1 MTHDPWSLADD
12 ALTLLADEVAGGR
25 STVIECGSGVS
36 TVAIA
41 RALRDAGRGSVFS
54 LEDEAEHAGRTRAAL
69 AREQLEPWARVIDAP
84 LSDEPL
90 AQRGCRWYSR
100 AALDQLPR
108 GADLLLVD
116 GPVASPGSGAERS
129 RYPALPLLRRRLAPG
144 CLVVL
149 DDAQREGERWVI
161 ERWRAEFALDLQPTA
176 RRLAAG
182 LVPG

>member
-1 MTHDPWSLADD
+1 MTPDPWSLADD
-12 ALTLLADEVAGGR
+12 GLRLLANQVAGGR

-36 TVAIA
+36 TVVIA

-54 LEDEAEHAGRTRAAL
+54 LENEAEHAGRTRAAL
-69 AREQLEPWARVIDAP
+69 AREQLAPWARVLDAP
-84 LSDEPL
+84 LAEEPV
-90 AQRGCRWYSR
+90 AQPGCRWYTR
-100 AALDQLPR
+100 AALDELPR

-116 GPVASPGSGAERS
+116 GPVASPGGGAGRS
-129 RYPALPLLRRRLAPG
+129 RYPALPLLRERLAPG

-176 RRLAAG
+176 SRLAAG